1 MLNFSS
7 KYSSNFINK
16 LALLSVTLGGL
27 FASYYLLLDPYP
39 YQNITTALFSE
50 RIAIPFD
57 WVQIGPISFP
67 IQVDNFLIFQEFRSL
82 RPDFRIVEAY
92 GYATGIGFVCSL
104 FLAYLSEFKKVYFVI
119 GGVAWIILL
128 TLSDFNGLNIG
139 GVSSN
144 YPLIIALLGT
154 LIPLLI
160 LYVWGQQWAFLL
172 KWLLLASSIGLS
184 TWLLISLSQVLNPL
198 LYLSEHTLIIS
209 YCLSLAWIFWNGHA
223 VLSGLYLIIARANQT
238 YQLKVSIQIL
248 IISAIYL
255 VAVFFIFLELT
266 GESGLP
272 FPTFSPIYLL
282 FPMGIFGWISI
293 KAKVEQSAE
302 LITDSKAIKTLHLIG
317 FALTLWLVWK
327 LKVTGNVPG
336 EELLKHLISY
346 SQIGFSLFFIVY
358 LFSNFLGVMDSG
370 KAVDRI
376 VYKPLALPYYHLRI
390 GGLITMLVL
399 ITYSDAIISVQVNAM
414 TTNVLA
420 DYYYQTDQKLEAS
433 ILYENAWIRYRR
445 NPKAKHASAHLL
457 LELKQPSLAK
467 KHLEESFAEAP
478 QVDNILLLSD
488 QLHAENAIFESVY
501 YLERGLNY
509 FPNHPKLLNN
519 LALFY
524 TKINKRNEAIELLAN
539 ATGQDMVLIPN
550 LSALETLAG
559 NTDGKT
565 IESNDLIA
573 RINSLGA
580 SNLLGNTPNA
590 DLTNGIEKD
599 LQSSSSQ
606 ILINSGFR
614 NLFASQKKNNPDS
627 DLKMLDSLASS
638 EAFEGYQMQLQETAV
653 IRSLAAGRVVDAVK
667 NLNGLAF
674 RNPGDA
680 GYYLQLSTLILAQN
694 LDFRKAALEL
704 EVAQEKGFQAFESH
718 HWSIFGLGGMPEK
731 ALELREKFEI
741 SLPAYLSEE
750 GTITAEYLTLISKF
764 HQSLPNS
771 LFTTWT
777 GFPESDFKTDLA
789 IRLITHKSHGLQAA
803 QVKELGNYIS
813 SKIGVQDKLMPYL
826 ENPDLKS
833 INSVNSLMDWL
844 GLGEELTGNPY
855 YSPLILSAA
864 LVNTDPLARYEI
876 LNSATEFNRD
886 PIIWMEKIKAAEAIG
901 LDNYAAEAL
910 IQLEEWLTADE
921 ILALKNRNN

>member
-1 MLNFSS
+1 MHNISP
-7 KYSSNFINK
+7 KYSTNLINA
-16 LALLSVTLGGL
+16 LALLLAILGGL
-27 FASYYLLLDPYP
+27 FAGYYLLFDSYP

-57 WVQIGPISFP
+57 LVQIGPISFP
-67 IQVDNFLIFQEFRSL
+67 IQVDNFLVFQEFKSL
-82 RPDFRIVEAY
+82 RPDFQLAEAY
-92 GYATGIGFVCSL
+92 GFAAGVGLVSSL
-104 FLAYLSEFKKVYFVI
+104 FLAYLSEFKKVFFVI

-154 LIPLLI
+154 LIPLLL
-160 LYVWGQQWAFLL
+160 LYIWGQQWNFFI
-172 KWLLLASSIGLS
+172 KWLLLISSIGLS
-184 TWLLISLSQVLNPL
+184 AWIMVSLSPVANPL

-209 YCLSLAWIFWNGHA
+209 FCLALAWIFWNGHA
-223 VLSGLYLIIARANQT
+223 VLSGLFLIIARANQA
-238 YQLKVSIQIL
+238 YQLKVSIQIVVVA
-248 IISAIYL
+248 AIYL
-255 VAVFFIFLELT
+255 AAVFFIFLELT

-272 FPTFSPIYLL
+272 FPTFSPIYLI

-293 KAKVEQSAE
+293 KAKVEQSGE

-327 LKVTGNVPG
+327 LKISGNVPG

-358 LFSNFLGVMDSG
+358 LFSNFLGIMDSG

-376 VYKPLALPYYHLRI
+376 IYKPLALPYYHLRI

-399 ITYSDAIISVQVNAM
+399 ITYADAIISVQVNAM

-433 ILYENAWIRYRR
+433 ILYENSWIRYRR
-445 NPKAKHASAHLL
+445 NPKAKHATAQLL

-467 KHLEESFAEAP
+467 QHLEESFAEAP
-478 QVDNILLLSD
+478 QVDNIILLSD

-509 FPNHPKLLNN
+509 FPNHPKLINN

-524 TKINKRNEAIELLAN
+524 TKIDKRKEAIALLAN
-539 ATGQDMVLIPN
+539 ATEQDEVLLSN
-550 LSALETLAG
+550 LSALETMAG
-559 NTDGKT
+559 NTDGKPL
-565 IESNDLIA
+565 ESNDLIA
-573 RINSLGA
+573 RINSLAA
-580 SNLLGNTPNA
+580 SNLLGNEPNA
-590 DLTNGIEKD
+590 ELIKEIEND
-599 LQSSSSQ
+599 LQTSSSQ
-606 ILINSGFR
+606 ILINSGYR
-614 NLFASQKKNNPDS
+614 NLFSSQKKNNPDL
-627 DLKMLDSLASS
+627 DLRMLDSLASS

-680 GYYLQLSTLILAQN
+680 GYYLQLATLILAQN
-694 LDFRKAALEL
+694 LDFRRAAIEL
-704 EVAQEKGFQAFESH
+704 EAAQEKGFQAFESY
-718 HWSIFGLGGMPEK
+718 HWSIFGMGGMPEK
-731 ALELREKFEI
+731 AVELREKFEV

-750 GTITAEYLTLISKF
+750 GTIIADYLTLISKF
-764 HQSLPNS
+764 HQSLPSS
-771 LFTTWT
+771 LFATWT
-777 GFPESDFKTDLA
+777 DFPESDYKTDLA
-789 IRLITHKSHGLQAA
+789 LRLISHKSHGLQPA
-803 QVKELGNYIS
+803 QVKKLGDYIS
-813 SKIGVQDKLMPYL
+813 GKIGVQDKLVPYL

-833 INSVNSLMDWL
+833 INSVNSLLDWL

-855 YSPLILSAA
+855 YTPLIISAA
-864 LVNTDPLARYEI
+864 LINTDPLAKYEI

-886 PIIWMEKIKAAEAIG
+886 PILWMEKIKAAKAIG
-901 LDNYAAEAL
+901 LDNYANEAL
-910 IQLEEWLTADE
+910 IQMQEWLTPEE
-921 ILALKNRNN
+921 ILALQNRNN

>member
-1 MLNFSS
+1 MMM
-7 KYSSNFINK
+7 
-16 LALLSVTLGGL
+16 
-27 FASYYLLLDPYP
+27 
-39 YQNITTALFSE
+39 
-50 RIAIPFD
+50 
-57 WVQIGPISFP
+57 
-67 IQVDNFLIFQEFRSL
+67 
-82 RPDFRIVEAY
+82 
-92 GYATGIGFVCSL
+92 
-104 FLAYLSEFKKVYFVI
+104 
-119 GGVAWIILL
+119 
-128 TLSDFNGLNIG
+128 
-139 GVSSN
+139 
-144 YPLIIALLGT
+144 T
-154 LIPLLI
+154 LI
-160 LYVWGQQWAFLL
+160 
-172 KWLLLASSIGLS
+172 S
-184 TWLLISLSQVLNPL
+184 
-198 LYLSEHTLIIS
+198 
-209 YCLSLAWIFWNGHA
+209 
-223 VLSGLYLIIARANQT
+223 
-238 YQLKVSIQIL
+238 
-248 IISAIYL
+248 
-255 VAVFFIFLELT
+255 
-266 GESGLP
+266 
-272 FPTFSPIYLL
+272 
-282 FPMGIFGWISI
+282 
-293 KAKVEQSAE
+293 
-302 LITDSKAIKTLHLIG
+302 
-317 FALTLWLVWK
+317 
-327 LKVTGNVPG
+327 
-336 EELLKHLISY
+336 
-346 SQIGFSLFFIVY
+346 
-358 LFSNFLGVMDSG
+358 
-370 KAVDRI
+370 
-376 VYKPLALPYYHLRI
+376 
-390 GGLITMLVL
+390 
-399 ITYSDAIISVQVNAM
+399 
-414 TTNVLA
+414 
-420 DYYYQTDQKLEAS
+420 
-433 ILYENAWIRYRR
+433 
-445 NPKAKHASAHLL
+445 
-457 LELKQPSLAK
+457 
-467 KHLEESFAEAP
+467 
-478 QVDNILLLSD
+478 
-488 QLHAENAIFESVY
+488 
-501 YLERGLNY
+501 
-509 FPNHPKLLNN
+509 
-519 LALFY
+519 
-524 TKINKRNEAIELLAN
+524 
-539 ATGQDMVLIPN
+539 N
-550 LSALETLAG
+550 LSALETMAG
-559 NTDGKT
+559 NTDGKPL
-565 IESNDLIA
+565 ESNDLIA

-704 EVAQEKGFQAFESH
+704 EVAQEKGFQAFQSH